1 MDQEIDLRP
10 YFVAVIRRWRLL
22 LVCMCGLMII
32 GTATPLIFGRGR
44 SASASVLIV
53 PITSQVTL
61 DPRFQTTNGNQATTP
76 AAQRQALISLA
87 SSQTVARQ
95 VIEQVSP
102 GSGEGSNDT
111 VERLISQIQVSS
123 SSDLLQITVNDPD
136 PAIALKL
143 ANAWGQVYESLVAS
157 VYTRSQFRTELLNSE
172 ITAAQE
178 RYNSAQQSLET
189 SLIDGKA
196 INVQNQITQ
205 MNGLLDGSRQE
216 QQMLYTD
223 YLSRT
228 RQLQLILED
237 AQTLRAQASVLD
249 TNGFADRFAALL
261 LWVRTVDSAAPT
273 LQLSTGDLASN
284 DLPADQTLSDVDRLI
299 SVLARRR
306 DQLLAQANEIAN
318 AIASDSDAVTGLD
331 ATTRQRYIDQLA
343 TLNST
348 YEQQRAR
355 QDLLTQQRDLARDTL
370 MLLQRKRDEQEVARS
385 SPQVEVRFVSAN
397 LNPKP
402 PQSMRALLS
411 GLTAGI
417 GGLILGLVLVLLLD
431 MVLPALRRLSVLPQ
445 GAERTDV
452 AAERPASATKS

>member
-1 MDQEIDLRP
+1 
-10 YFVAVIRRWRLL
+10 
-22 LVCMCGLMII
+22 MII

-249 TNGFADRFAALL
+249 TNGFAYRFAALL

>member
-10 YFVAVIRRWRLL
+10 YFVAVIRRWRLV
-22 LVCMCGLMII
+22 LVC
-32 GTATPLIFGRGR
+32 IFGLAIVGAAIPLMLGQGR
-44 SASASVLIV
+44 SASANVLIV
-53 PITSQVTL
+53 PVSSQVTL

-102 GSGEGSNDT
+102 GSGEGSNDP

-189 SLIDGKA
+189 SLIDGKT
-196 INVQNQITQ
+196 INVQNQIAQ

-237 AQTLRAQASVLD
+237 AQTLRAQTSVLD

-284 DLPADQTLSDVDRLI
+284 DLPADQTLSDLDRLI

-402 PQSMRALLS
+402 SQSMRALLS

-431 MVLPALRRLSVLPQ
+431 MVLPALRRLTVLPQ